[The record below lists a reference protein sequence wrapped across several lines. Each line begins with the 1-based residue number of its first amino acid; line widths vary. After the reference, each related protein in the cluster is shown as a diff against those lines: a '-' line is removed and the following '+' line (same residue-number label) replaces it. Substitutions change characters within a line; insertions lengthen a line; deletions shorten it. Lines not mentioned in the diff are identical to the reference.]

1 MNTNEIQQPF
11 QEEEEFSIK
20 DLIRMLKD
28 WKEVFIKHIFK
39 ILFAG
44 LIGGAIGF
52 TYAYLSVPVYNA
64 QLKFV
69 MRSDPG
75 SGLSSGLAGLSSI
88 LGSGTGAGGT
98 GSGLERVIE
107 LIGSDRIIG
116 NAILKKAEVNGKNDL
131 LVNHYINLQGYN
143 KQWEKDSLLSRVQF
157 PSGILFADLNYPQR
171 KAIKMIIGS
180 LIGKDNTSKLIAKSF
195 DKKSGVVT
203 LAVTYKNEDF
213 AIQLTNSIYQE
224 VIEFYSEQSLAATSN
239 NVQVLIQK
247 ADSIRRELD
256 ATRRAFA
263 KNSDQALGLLLQ
275 EDKVENKSLSFK
287 ENMLSLM
294 YAEVQ
299 KNLETLRYIEASSM
313 PSFSIIDYPYSPI
326 VPKTK
331 NKISSCIASSLI
343 SIIISFFFILL
354 RGNKE

>member
-1 MNTNEIQQPF
+1 
-11 QEEEEFSIK
+11 
-20 DLIRMLKD
+20 
-28 WKEVFIKHIFK
+28 
-39 ILFAG
+39 
-44 LIGGAIGF
+44 
-52 TYAYLSVPVYNA
+52 
-64 QLKFV
+64 
-69 MRSDPG
+69 
-75 SGLSSGLAGLSSI
+75 

-116 NAILKKAEVNGKNDL
+116 NAILKEAEVNGKNDL
-131 LVNHYINLQGYN
+131 LVNHYINLQGYK
-143 KQWEKDSLLSRVQF
+143 KQWEKDSLLSKVQF
-157 PSGILFADLNYPQR
+157 PSGILFADLSFPQR

-224 VIEFYSEQSLAATSN
+224 VIEFYSDQSLAATSN
-239 NVQVLIQK
+239 NVQVLTQK

-263 KNSDQALGLLLQ
+263 RNSDKALGLLLQ

-299 KNLETLRYIEASSM
+299 KNLETLRYIEASSI
-313 PSFSIIDYPYSPI
+313 PSFSIIDQPFSPI
-326 VPKTK
+326 KAQQKSWFKYTF
-331 NKISSCIASSLI
+331 ICALLI
-343 SIIISFFFILL
+343 SLL
-354 RGNKE
+354 LFSYFYFREMIKKYID